1 MKSADLSDDDL
12 IRGCVENNR
21 KSQEML
27 YRRYARALFRLCLIY
42 DNDRDNAKDM
52 LQDSFIKIFRSIKG
66 FDRHGSLRCWMKK
79 IVTNTAIDHYRK
91 NCIETQFIQIDKIT
105 DPFSDEES
113 VSSTL
118 NTEDIISQVNRL
130 PKGARMI
137 FQLHA
142 IEGYSHKEIAEL
154 LHISESTSKSQI
166 SRAKQLLQQWV
177 GKKNINHGAVGRKG

>member
-1 MKSADLSDDDL
+1 MKSAELSDDDL

-21 KSQEML
+21 KNQEML
-27 YRRYARALFRLCLIY
+27 YRRYATSLFRLCLLY
-42 DNDRDNAKDM
+42 DSDRDNAKDI
-52 LQDSFIKIFRSIKG
+52 LQDAFIKIFRSINR
-66 FDRHGSLRCWMKK
+66 FDRNGSLGCWMKK

-91 NCIETQFIQIDKIT
+91 NSNDAQFISIEKIVH
-105 DPFSDEES
+105 PFSDEES

-166 SRAKQLLQQWV
+166 SRAKQLLQHWMDYENI
-177 GKKNINHGAVGRKG
+177 KNRASGRK

>member
-1 MKSADLSDDDL
+1 MKSAELSDDDL
-12 IRGCVENNR
+12 IRGCMENNR

-27 YRRYARALFRLCLIY
+27 YRRYARTLFNLCLVY
-42 DNDRDNAKDM
+42 DSDRDNAKDT
-52 LQDSFIKIFRSIKG
+52 LQDSFIKIFRNIKA
-66 FDRHGSLRCWMKK
+66 FDRHGSLNCWMKK

-91 NCIETQFIQIDKIT
+91 NCIEAHYIPIENIA
-105 DPFSDEES
+105 PSFSDEES
-113 VSSTL
+113 VSSIL

-130 PKGARMI
+130 PGGARMI

-166 SRAKQLLQQWV
+166 SRAKQLLQQWL
-177 GKKNINHGAVGRKG
+177 GDKNSKHRTIGRKG

>member
-1 MKSADLSDDDL
+1 MKSAELSDDDL

-27 YRRYARALFRLCLIY
+27 YRRYARTLFRLCLLY
-42 DNDRDNAKDM
+42 DSDRDNAKDM

-66 FDRHGSLRCWMKK
+66 FDMHGSLRCWMKK

-91 NCIETQFIQIDKIT
+91 NCVEAQFIPIEKIVQ
-105 DPFSDEES
+105 PFSDEVPVGS
-113 VSSTL
+113 IL

-130 PKGARMI
+130 PRGARMI

-166 SRAKQLLQQWV
+166 CRAKQLLQQWI
-177 GKKNINHGAVGRKG
+177 GDKNTNHGAVGRRR